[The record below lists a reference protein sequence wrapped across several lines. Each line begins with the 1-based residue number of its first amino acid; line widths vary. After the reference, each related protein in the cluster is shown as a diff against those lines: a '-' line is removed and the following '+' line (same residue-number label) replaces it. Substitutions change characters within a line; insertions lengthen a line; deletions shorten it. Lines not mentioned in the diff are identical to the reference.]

1 MRKYIAY
8 YAKNFD
14 YPLFFTYLFLCLF
27 GLVMI
32 YSSSMMV
39 AIVYEDADPDYF
51 YKKQL
56 VNLLVSSI
64 PFLVGAF
71 LPYKHFSNKKLM
83 VTMTFGMIF
92 LLIWLWIFGVGFEQT
107 GSKSWI
113 DTGVMNI
120 QPSEVAKLFIILY
133 FAGAFYRKSLN
144 NPLENLQPNN
154 IVYPIILWIFV
165 IFCVAIEP
173 DIGAVLILSGIA
185 FAVIAASGMSF
196 KSYLKFFSVFAIL
209 GVLLLIFI
217 ILVKGDDIF
226 TDNRLGRIKAFL
238 NPFEYEAGSGHQ
250 IINGYIAIGAGG
262 LEGVGLGQSVQKLG
276 YLPEPHN
283 DFIMAIIAEEL
294 GVLGVILVLAGLGF
308 IVFRGLSIAMKTH
321 DPLARMIAAGIS
333 SWIAIQT
340 FINIGGL
347 SGLIPL
353 TGVTLPFISYGG
365 SSIIMLSLAMG
376 ILLNVSMYVKLESKK
391 NRRGGNLE
399 KN

>member
-1 MRKYIAY
+1 MRKYIGY
-8 YAKNFD
+8 YIRNFD
-14 YPLFFTYLFLCLF
+14 YPLFFTYVFLCLF
-27 GLVMI
+27 GLIMI

-39 AIVYEDADPDYF
+39 AIVYEEAEPDHF

-56 VNLLVSSI
+56 VNLLVASI

-83 VTMTFGMIF
+83 VMMTLGMIII
-92 LLIWLWIFGVGFEQT
+92 LIWLWIFGVGFEQT
-107 GSKSWI
+107 GSKSWL
-113 DTGVMNI
+113 DLGFMNF

-154 IVYPIILWIFV
+154 IIYPILIWIFV
-165 IFCVAIEP
+165 IFCVANEP
-173 DIGAVLILSGIA
+173 DIGAVMILSGIA

-196 KSYLKFFSVFAIL
+196 KAYLKFFSVFAIL
-209 GVLLLIFI
+209 GGLLIAFI
-217 ILVKGDDIF
+217 LLVKGDKIF
-226 TDNRLGRIKAFL
+226 TDNRLGRLKAFL
-238 NPFEYEAGSGHQ
+238 NPFEYESGSGHQ

-308 IVFRGLSIAMKTH
+308 IVFRGLQIAMKTE

-340 FINIGGL
+340 FINLGGV

-353 TGVTLPFISYGG
+353 TGVTLPYISYGG

-391 NRRGGNLE
+391 KLRGG
-399 KN
+399 

>member
-8 YAKNFD
+8 YARNFD
-14 YPLFFTYLFLCLF
+14 YPLFFTYIFLCLF

-39 AIVYEDADPDYF
+39 AIVYEDASPDHF

-56 VNLLVSSI
+56 VNLIVSSV
-64 PFLVGAF
+64 PFFIGAF

-83 VTMTFGMIF
+83 VTMLFGLIF
-92 LLIWLWIFGVGFEQT
+92 LLMWLWFFGVGLEQT

-113 DTGVMNI
+113 DLGVMNI

-154 IVYPIILWIFV
+154 IIYPIIVWIFI
-165 IFCVAIEP
+165 IFCVANET
-173 DIGAVLILSGIA
+173 DIGAVIILTGIA

-196 KSYLKFFSVFAIL
+196 KAYLKFFSVLALLGSALIGFIL
-209 GVLLLIFI
+209 
-217 ILVKGDDIF
+217 LVKGDTIF
-226 TDNRLGRIKAFL
+226 TDNRLGRLKAFM
-238 NPFEYEAGSGHQ
+238 NPFEFEAGSGHQ

-276 YLPEPHN
+276 YLPEPQT

-294 GVLGVILVLAGLGF
+294 GILGVILVLGGLGF
-308 IVFRGLSIAMKTH
+308 IVFRGLYIATKTT
-321 DPLARMIAAGIS
+321 DPLARMLAAGIS

-340 FINIGGL
+340 FINLGGV

-376 ILLNVSMYVKLESKK
+376 ILINVSMYVKLEGRKK
-391 NRRGGNLE
+391 HGSG
-399 KN
+399 